1 MEPFLGE
8 IRLMGCSYAP
18 KGWALCN
25 GQLLPINAN
34 QALFSL
40 LGTTYGG
47 NGVQNFGLPDLRGRV
62 ALGFGQ
68 GPDLANYA
76 LGQTGGT
83 ESVGLTVAQMP
94 AHLHPL
100 SGTIKVAD
108 SPSQSSPA
116 TGYPADSGSTTQY
129 STSAS
134 NTTLNGASLGGISD
148 AMGSN
153 QPHENRQP
161 VLALNYCIATSGLYP
176 SRG

>member
-8 IRLMGCSYAP
+8 IRLMGCPFAP

-25 GQLLPINAN
+25 GQLLPVNAN

-40 LGTTYGG
+40 LGTMYGG

-68 GPDLANYA
+68 APGLANYQ

-83 ESVGLTVAQMP
+83 ESVGLTLEQMP
-94 AHLHPL
+94 AHIHQL

-108 SPSQSSPA
+108 GPAQSSPA
-116 TGYPADSGSTTQY
+116 TGYPADSGSTPQY

-134 NTTLNGASLGGISD
+134 NTTLNGASLGGTSD
-148 AMGSN
+148 AMGGN

-161 VLALNYCIATSGLYP
+161 VLALNYCIAISGIFP